1 MLYTMWLMAVLAFGG
16 LGARSTQASE
26 TSISVWAVGFG
37 KPGISTELSL
47 FNAGPGSVG
56 IGITFMDDKE
66 QRVIE
71 VNTGLT
77 PFERKD
83 FDLEALLAGTTAPV
97 SLFLVTGSS
106 ATPGALSGSVIT
118 GLDPGGS
125 VDGKARLLLDPDGN
139 VIASARGLTSHELLR
154 LERAAEKLTA
164 PLGLTTLSP
173 APGDGIQTFL
183 VFANVGSEPM
193 QSVQIEFFGDNELFL
208 GDCSFVLTPFD
219 LVITRPGLPEL
230 GDPCPVDLTPT
241 IVTPDSTTARWAASL
256 RTVPSDKVLI
266 GQVVVVNTRSREAFA
281 YPMQ

>member
-1 MLYTMWLMAVLAFGG
+1 MRRRGTLYTMWLMAVLAFGG

-26 TSISVWAVGFG
+26 TLIGVWAVGFG
-37 KPGISTELSL
+37 EPGISTELSL
-47 FNAGPGSVG
+47 FNAGPGGVG

-97 SLFLVTGSS
+97 GLFLVTGSS
-106 ATPGALSGSVIT
+106 ATPGALSGAVIM

-125 VDGKARLLLDPDGN
+125 VDDKSRLLLDQEGN

-154 LERAAEKLTA
+154 LERAAENLTA

-173 APGDGIQTFL
+173 VPGDGFQTFF
-183 VFANVGSEPM
+183 VFANVGTQPV
-193 QSVQIEFFGDNELFL
+193 QSVQIEFFGDDEVFL
-208 GDCSFVLTPFD
+208 GSCGFVLSSFD
-219 LVITRPGLPEL
+219 LVITRPGFPGL
-230 GDPCPVDLTPT
+230 GDACAVDLTPAL
-241 IVTPDSTTARWAASL
+241 VSPRSTTARWAYPL
-256 RTVPSDKVLI
+256 PSRR
-266 GQVVVVNTRSREAFA
+266 GF
-281 YPMQ
+281 